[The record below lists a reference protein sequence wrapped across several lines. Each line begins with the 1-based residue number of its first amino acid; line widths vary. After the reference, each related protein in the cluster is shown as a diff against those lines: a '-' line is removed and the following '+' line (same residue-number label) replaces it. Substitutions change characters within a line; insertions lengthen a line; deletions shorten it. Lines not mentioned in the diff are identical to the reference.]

1 MIYFRIAWLKCNI
14 RTIFIKIQH
23 FKPTVVYSCSPP
35 TPSIF
40 CYTIPSHFAS
50 PVVMSLSPPHSLIV
64 QIDQLLPQT
73 QCGLCGHRDGCLPY
87 AQSIAEGEDANK
99 CVPGGQP
106 VADALAAL
114 LQRPQLT
121 AEPSVWEIQ
130 ADGRPQQMKAVIRED
145 ECIGCTKCIS
155 ACPVDAIIG
164 SGKLMHTVLAD
175 LCTGCELCIPP
186 CPVDCIDLV
195 ADIKP
200 LPTREQRV
208 KEQDELRHRYYA
220 HIQREEKRRLNRK
233 GPIVRAEIDTDLFA
247 QFSQALNNVPVITL
261 ADKPKESAPV
271 DAKTTIE
278 LAKIRT
284 QIKKLEKQLSVRAD
298 EQKQVQLLS
307 LQQRLN
313 ELQEV

>member
-1 MIYFRIAWLKCNI
+1 MN
-14 RTIFIKIQH
+14 
-23 FKPTVVYSCSPP
+23 
-35 TPSIF
+35 
-40 CYTIPSHFAS
+40 SHI
-50 PVVMSLSPPHSLIV
+50 SLIQ
-64 QIDQLLPQT
+64 QIDALLPQT

-87 AQSIAEGEDANK
+87 AKSIVEGEDANK

-114 LQRPQLT
+114 LKRPT
-121 AEPSVWEIQ
+121 MIAEPSVWDIQ
-130 ADGRPQQMKAVIRED
+130 ADGRPQQMKAIIRED

-164 SGKLMHTVLAD
+164 SGKLMHSILTD

-195 ADIKP
+195 EDSNP
-200 LPTREQRV
+200 LPTVQQRTL
-208 KEQDELRHRYYA
+208 EQDDLRHRYYA
-220 HIQREEKRRLNRK
+220 HIQREEKRRLSRK
-233 GPIVRAEIDTDLFA
+233 GPIVRAEIDTEFFA
-247 QFSQALNNVPVITL
+247 QFSQALNNVPLITL
-261 ADKPKESAPV
+261 MDKPKENPV
-271 DAKTTIE
+271 LDAKTTIE

-298 EQKQVQLLS
+298 ESKQTQFLD

-313 ELQEV
+313 ELQGI